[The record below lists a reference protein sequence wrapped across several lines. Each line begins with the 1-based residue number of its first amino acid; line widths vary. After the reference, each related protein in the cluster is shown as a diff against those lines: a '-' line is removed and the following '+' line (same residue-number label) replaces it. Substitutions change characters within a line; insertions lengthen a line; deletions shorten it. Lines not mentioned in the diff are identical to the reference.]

1 MLTRTRPQIPG
12 RAAWVIVATLL
23 CQAFLFSTASASQPL
38 VLGIH
43 PYLQHSEIA
52 RRFSPLAEY
61 LSQGLGESV
70 EVRVGKS
77 YQAHVEAVAENTT
90 DIAYMGPASYLKL
103 TTRFRA
109 KPLLARLEADH
120 SPTFKGH
127 IVVTQ
132 QSPLKS
138 LADLRG
144 RKFAF
149 GDPDST
155 ASSAVPRALL
165 QKAGISLTDLE
176 SFKHYKNHTN
186 VALAVLSGDAD
197 AGGVKEEVYRQ
208 FRDRG
213 LRSLSA
219 SPPIPEH
226 VFVASDALPVSKI
239 EKIRALLLAIDS
251 PDLVAKLLKPIKK
264 SATGLVPAKEED
276 YLALQQL
283 IGDNPVR

>member
-1 MLTRTRPQIPG
+1 MLTRTDSQIPG
-12 RAAWVIVATLL
+12 RAAWVVVATLL
-23 CQAFLFSTASASQPL
+23 CQAFLFSIASASQPL

-52 RRFSPLAEY
+52 RRFSPLAKY
-61 LSQGLGESV
+61 LSEGLGEPV

-77 YQAHVEAVAENTT
+77 YQAHIEAVAENTT
-90 DIAYMGPASYLKL
+90 DIAYLGPALYLKL
-103 TTRFRA
+103 TTQFRP
-109 KPLLARLEADH
+109 KPLLARLEANH
-120 SPTFKGH
+120 SPTFKAH

-132 QSPLKS
+132 QSEFNS

-144 RKFAF
+144 KKFAF
-149 GDPDST
+149 GDPNST

-165 QKAGISLTDLE
+165 ENAGIPLTDLE
-176 SFKHYKNHTN
+176 AFKHYKNHTN

-197 AGGVKEEVYRQ
+197 AGGVKEEVYHQ

-213 LRSLSA
+213 LRSLDE

-226 VFVASDALPVSKI
+226 VFVASDSLPAAKI

-251 PDLVAKLLKPIKK
+251 PELVAKLLKPIKK

-276 YLALQQL
+276 YLALRQL
-283 IGDNPVR
+283 IGDSLVK